1 SQNNRTYA
9 QYQST
14 KPDKGKFT
22 IFSAEYAVHTNNDY
36 RVPIKVY
43 YYPQHDYNVELIA
56 ETAGEA
62 LKFYEKTFGAYPF
75 EQIRIVETSYYDEQL
90 FYEAGTIGIPEF
102 LVWKNQAVGQGKEN
116 VIDWVTYLL
125 AQSWWEDKIMAADVA
140 GAMTIRE
147 ALSSYSSML
156 YQDSRRTPEEQRFAK
171 KQQMQYFFR
180 GLGKIDFKEP
190 ALTDVYNEFPIA
202 RDKGGMVF
210 EQIEDIIGQS
220 ALISAIQEF
229 LTENSYQTPPYATII
244 DLQEKILA
252 RANARDR
259 PIITEL
265 LNQVVTYQV
274 GIADATYQP
283 LPNGKYQI
291 NLDLEGQKI
300 YTSELGKQ
308 DFANLNIPVTIALQD
323 ATGKEIYRQK
333 HPLPQ
338 QQTTLEITTDKLPS
352 SAAIDPDYV
361 LPSAFLQNNIKQIR
375 QLK

>member
-1 SQNNRTYA
+1 
-9 QYQST
+9 
-14 KPDKGKFT
+14 
-22 IFSAEYAVHTNNDY
+22 
-36 RVPIKVY
+36 
-43 YYPQHDYNVELIA
+43 
-56 ETAGEA
+56 
-62 LKFYEKTFGAYPF
+62 
-75 EQIRIVETSYYDEQL
+75 
-90 FYEAGTIGIPEF
+90 
-102 LVWKNQAVGQGKEN
+102 QGKEN

-147 ALSSYSSML
+147 ALSSYSSVL

-210 EQIEDIIGQS
+210 EQIEDIIGQKT
-220 ALISAIQEF
+220 LISAIQEF
-229 LTENSYQTPPYATII
+229 LAENSYQTPPYATII

-252 RANARDR
+252 KANNKDR
-259 PIITEL
+259 PIIEEL
-265 LNQVVTYQV
+265 LNKVVTYQV
-274 GIADATYQP
+274 GIADAVYQP

-291 NLDLEGQKI
+291 TLDLEGQKI

-323 ATGKEIYRQK
+323 ETGKEIYRRK
-333 HPLPQ
+333 HSLPQ
-338 QQTTLEITTDKLPS
+338 QQITLQLTTDKLPA

-361 LPSAFLQNNIKQIR
+361 LPSAFLQNNIKPVR
-375 QLK
+375 QVE